1 MEFSATDIATLLN
14 GEIEGDRNVKVRNV
28 AKIEEGEKGTL
39 AFLANPKYEPFIY
52 ESRSSIILVNKDFK
66 PRKKIN
72 ATLIKVDNAYEAFA
86 RLLEY
91 YAQATRLLKTGIE
104 EPSYIDSTATIGEN
118 LYLGAFAYVDKNT
131 RIGDNVKIYPQTYIG
146 ENVEI
151 GSGSVLYAGSKIYAD
166 TKIGKNCV
174 IHAGAVIG
182 SDGFGFAPQKDGS
195 YTKIEQIGNVILED
209 EVDIGA
215 NTTIDRGTM
224 GSTIIK
230 KGVKLD
236 NLIQIAHNCEIGENT
251 VMAGLVGLAGSTKVG
266 RNCKF
271 AGQVGLAG
279 HLTIGNN
286 VQIGA
291 KSGVS
296 KDVKE
301 NQIVLGI
308 PAMGYKDA
316 LKMYTILR
324 NLPELRSEVIQ
335 LKKEINQLKKGDQP
349 SS

>member
-1 MEFSATDIATLLN
+1 MEFSATDIATLLK
-14 GEIEGDRNVKVRNV
+14 GEIEGDEEVKVWNV
-28 AKIEEGEKGTL
+28 SKIEEGEKGTL
-39 AFLANPKYEPFIY
+39 AFLANPKYESYIY
-52 ESRSSIILVNKDFK
+52 ETRSSIILVNKDFQ
-66 PRKKIN
+66 PRKKIS

-86 RLLEY
+86 KLLDY
-91 YAQATRLLKTGIE
+91 YAQAKKLLRTGIE
-104 EPSYIDSTATIGEN
+104 EPSYLDSTATTGEN
-118 LYLGAFAYVDKNT
+118 LYLGAFAYVGKNT
-131 RIGDNVKIYPQTYIG
+131 RIGDNVKIYPQTYVG

-151 GSGSVLYAGSKIYAD
+151 GSGTVLYAGCKIYSD
-166 TKIGKNCV
+166 TIIGKNCV

-182 SDGFGFAPQKDGS
+182 SDGFGFAPQKDGT

-209 EVDIGA
+209 DVDIGA

-224 GSTIIK
+224 GSTIIR

-236 NLIQIAHNCEIGENT
+236 NLIQIAHNCEVGENT

-266 RNCKF
+266 KNCKL

-279 HLTIGNN
+279 HLTIGDN

-296 KDVKE
+296 KNIKE

-308 PAMGYKDA
+308 PAMNFKDA

-335 LKKEINQLKKGDQP
+335 LKKEINRVKKEEQP